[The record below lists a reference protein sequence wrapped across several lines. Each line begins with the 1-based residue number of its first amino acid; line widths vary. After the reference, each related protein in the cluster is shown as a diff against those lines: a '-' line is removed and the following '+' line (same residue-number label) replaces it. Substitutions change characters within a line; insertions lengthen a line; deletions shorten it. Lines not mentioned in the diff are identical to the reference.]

1 MTGVCFCLSGL
12 SEYFL
17 IAVILTQIPQ
27 SETVDSG
34 SGVRAVVFPQSYNA
48 GAGAGAV
55 LSCAL

>member
-27 SETVDSG
+27 SETLDSG

-48 GAGAGAV
+48 GFLNPNVGGG
-55 LSCAL
+55 